1 MQIYMSKT
9 LDLCNQIL
17 AYLFNGQYK
26 LLDFVI
32 NANEFRIPFIGYGL
46 PVDDISSGS
55 NSQKCMFGMIINLVL
70 KFQSAGKLKA
80 FGLDE
85 VDAPLDSKSRTEF
98 MDTIFKIIPML
109 DLQQVFMISHSM
121 EIDANNVDVIKLKSY
136 EEFDITAN
144 AGNVIWDYKNI
155 R

>member
-1 MQIYMSKT
+1 
-9 LDLCNQIL
+9 
-17 AYLFNGQYK
+17 
-26 LLDFVI
+26 
-32 NANEFRIPFIGYGL
+32 
-46 PVDDISSGS
+46 
-55 NSQKCMFGMIINLVL
+55 
-70 KFQSAGKLKA
+70 
-80 FGLDE
+80 
-85 VDAPLDSKSRTEF
+85 
-98 MDTIFKIIPML
+98 MDTIFRIIPML